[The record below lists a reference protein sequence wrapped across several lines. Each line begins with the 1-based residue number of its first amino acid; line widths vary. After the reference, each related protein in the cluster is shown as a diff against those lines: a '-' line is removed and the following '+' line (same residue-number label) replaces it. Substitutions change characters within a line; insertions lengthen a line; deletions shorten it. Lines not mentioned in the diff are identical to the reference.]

1 MTFDGYSI
9 LLAAEPDAGI
19 GWSLVLLFAL
29 VGKWGWMAGLGLLA
43 VIVRFRH
50 SRSAEFG
57 AFATIALPGS
67 LLLLAI
73 SIVYFCLPFMSQR
86 APSPQVEV
94 RSARQTCTS
103 VLTGFEVRIRDTTDR
118 TAAFAILAETH

>member
-1 MTFDGYSI
+1 MTIDGYSV
-9 LLAAEPDAGI
+9 LLAAEPDTGI

-29 VGKWGWMAGLGLLA
+29 VGKWGWMVGLGLLA

-50 SRSAEFG
+50 SRSAGFG
-57 AFATIALPGS
+57 AFVTFALPGS

-73 SIVYFCLPFMSQR
+73 SIGYFCLPFMSRR

-94 RSARQTCTS
+94 RSARQT
-103 VLTGFEVRIRDTTDR
+103 
-118 TAAFAILAETH
+118 